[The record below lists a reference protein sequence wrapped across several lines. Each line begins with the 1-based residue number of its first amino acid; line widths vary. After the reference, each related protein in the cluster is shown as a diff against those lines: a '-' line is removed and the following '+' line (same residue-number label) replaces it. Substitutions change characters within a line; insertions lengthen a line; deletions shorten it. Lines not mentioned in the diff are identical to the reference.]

1 MSHKLGAQ
9 TSLTG
14 YLIFKRCLP
23 VVLILSPVVF
33 VSHATDFGCR
43 ILHHAKSVFRCGHD
57 VTDDSTL
64 CEQATCPT
72 VPLLSPTSSVDAEPV
87 ALSND
92 RGHQLMSG
100 RPNVHALLRSALE
113 GLGTQ
118 CLVVA
123 ACGPAEL
130 VETVRQ
136 TVVIA
141 KQENSCTRLEFCG
154 SSPRW

>member
-1 MSHKLGAQ
+1 MRTFYRGWDGLRKTLGPRSHFL
-9 TSLTG
+9 SLTDYFLYG
-14 YLIFKRCLP
+14 RCLP

-33 VSHATDFGCR
+33 MSHATDFGCR

-92 RGHQLMSG
+92 VNAFSSHVQKASL
-100 RPNVHALLRSALE
+100 RPVW
-113 GLGTQ
+113 GT
-118 CLVVA
+118 
-123 ACGPAEL
+123 
-130 VETVRQ
+130 R
-136 TVVIA
+136 
-141 KQENSCTRLEFCG
+141 
-154 SSPRW
+154 

>member
-1 MSHKLGAQ
+1 MRSVCSDAGIMWRIQRTPRA
-9 TSLTG
+9 TN
-14 YLIFKRCLP
+14 
-23 VVLILSPVVF
+23 
-33 VSHATDFGCR
+33 VSDNAIIVAF
-43 ILHHAKSVFRCGHD
+43 LA
-57 VTDDSTL
+57 
-64 CEQATCPT
+64 
-72 VPLLSPTSSVDAEPV
+72 DAEPV
-87 ALSND
+87 ALAND
-92 RGHQLMSG
+92 RGHQLRAG

-118 CLVVA
+118 CLFAA
-123 ACGPAEL
+123 ACGPAAL